1 MENEL
6 FELVLTLQ
14 QSSFLINLKLL
25 TSYEANPVKVNV
37 IIGRA

>member
-25 TSYEANPVKVNV
+25 TSHEANPVKVNV